1 MRCFSGLEGQT
12 IQVVKCTQW
21 WLYSQS
27 VQSNSSQ
34 KSLDLGVQPLSVGKL
49 EEVLGECLKAQ
60 LAAHQGTTH
69 GPIAVG
75 REGRGKREE
84 TVILYLP
91 LLPDLHL
98 YTSSTYNTIFF
109 Y

>member
-12 IQVVKCTQW
+12 IQVVKYTQW

-75 REGRGKREE
+75 REGRERR
-84 TVILYLP
+84 L
-91 LLPDLHL
+91 
-98 YTSSTYNTIFF
+98 
-109 Y
+109 